1 MRVLIIEMRIT
12 MVGFTSVEINNEIT
26 NIPRRRY
33 QVLKRSSLI
42 NML

>member
-1 MRVLIIEMRIT
+1 MRVPIIEMRIT
-12 MVGFTSVEINNEIT
+12 MVGFTSVDMNREII

-42 NML
+42 SML